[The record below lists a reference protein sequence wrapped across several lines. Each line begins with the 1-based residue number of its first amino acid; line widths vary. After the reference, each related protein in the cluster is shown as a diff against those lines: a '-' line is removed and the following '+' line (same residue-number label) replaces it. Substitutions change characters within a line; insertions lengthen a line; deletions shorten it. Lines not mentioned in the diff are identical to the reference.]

1 LIHFL
6 RDMSHLVRPLY
17 RTCTARHSRQ
27 LSVDVLS
34 RRLGYSQY
42 GDPVEVVRLEEE
54 TIKCDLEPGQVVAKY
69 LVCPVN
75 PADINVLQGTYPIR
89 PPLPA
94 TGGGEGVAEV
104 VAAGDN
110 SQLRPGDWV
119 LPNRPMSGT
128 WRSHSLSEDK
138 DWIKIRNDIPAISAA
153 TMMINPCTALRMLLD
168 FVSLKPG
175 DWVIQNGANSGVGQ
189 AVIQI
194 ARTMGVNTVNIVRD
208 REDIDQLKEKLTN
221 MGGNII
227 LTEEELRGTKMWK
240 SGDLERPVL
249 GFNCVGGPSSTEL
262 CKALTERGV
271 HVTYGGMS
279 RKPVMAATSHM
290 IFKDLQLRG
299 FWMGQW
305 SERQGR
311 SKARMEMYSHITDL
325 VHKGQLDPPDHKF
338 VSLDNYKE
346 ALENTLKGFLPAKY
360 VFKID

>member
-1 LIHFL
+1 MF
-6 RDMSHLVRPLY
+6 RPLLVCSN
-17 RTCTARHSRQ
+17 RLAQSARHSRQ
-27 LSVDVLS
+27 ISVDVVS
-34 RRLGYSQY
+34 KRLGYTQY
-42 GDPVEVVRLEEE
+42 GDPAEVVNLEEE
-54 TIKCDLEPGQVVAKY
+54 TIKCNLQPKQVLAKF

-89 PPLPA
+89 PALPA
-94 TGGGEGVAEV
+94 TGGGEGVAEI
-104 VAAGDN
+104 VAAGAG
-110 SQLRPGDWV
+110 SELQPGDWV
-119 LPNRPMSGT
+119 LPAVPMSGT
-128 WRSHSLSEDK
+128 WRSHLLGQEEH
-138 DWIKIRNDIPAISAA
+138 WIKIRNDIPAISAA

-168 FVSLKPG
+168 FVSLSPG

-194 ARTMGVNTVNIVRD
+194 AKTMGVKTVNVVRD
-208 REDIDQLKEKLTN
+208 RKDIEQMKQKLTS
-221 MGGNII
+221 MGGTII
-227 LTEEELRGTKMWK
+227 LTEEELRASQMWK
-240 SGDLERPVL
+240 SGEVERPLL

-262 CKALTERGV
+262 CKALADRGV

-305 SERQGR
+305 NDREGR
-311 SKARMEMYSHITDL
+311 SKARLDMYNHITDL

-338 VSLDNYKE
+338 VTLDNYKE

-360 VFKID
+360 VFKME